1 MFRKADNERV
11 KLIKNTLTDEK
22 RKQYNEKT
30 RERMVR
36 YRQRKKEEGRK
47 EKKKSVTRATSQ
59 AQRMKWKEEKQ
70 KQRAAMSSQKRR
82 RINERRTQRYAVTQF
97 YSLVITTNVSCILYF
112 RSVRQS
118 PGTRWQ
124 IYWEFKVS
132 LLKFSN
138 MNLYVF
144 TILLLWHYRVVS
156 SIFCAEK
163 FQGFLYARLQ
173 TGRIMVWWCP
183 SVLPGLRPSVR
194 HSFPHFSPTCFDI
207 LIWNFVYHFIFMH
220 VRSSSNAIN
229 FRHFLQELCSFLTS
243 NSYKY
248 AVFRTFLLHALT
260 YWVQILYMTL
270 F

>member
-59 AQRMKWKEEKQ
+59 TQRMKWKEAKQ

-82 RINERRTQRYAVTQF
+82 RINERRRQRYAVTQF
-97 YSLVITTNVSCILYF
+97 YSLVITTNGSCILYF

-163 FQGFLYARLQ
+163 FQGFLGKSMIDLAL
-173 TGRIMVWWCP
+173 CP
-183 SVLPGLRPSVR
+183 WHGSQWRKQSCSLCYNNESPLEHLFAINCSCIQCPFWPDCKAIPVYGLVMSVCLSVR
-194 HSFPHFSPTCFDI
+194 QHFG
-207 LIWNFVYHFIFMH
+207 
-220 VRSSSNAIN
+220 
-229 FRHFLQELCSFLTS
+229 
-243 NSYKY
+243 
-248 AVFRTFLLHALT
+248 
-260 YWVQILYMTL
+260 
-270 F
+270 